1 MPYIAEG
8 TYGCVFTPP
17 LKCEKKTKQTQVGK
31 IFQNK
36 ATMEEEK
43 VLAEKIHKLDKK
55 GKWTVPY
62 FGNCTTNIKD
72 ASITDNVNDCK
83 WITKYTTNVE
93 QLIYQNGGMDL
104 HQLVVNFKL
113 LDDHFFI
120 DDLIQLFVP
129 LLKGLE
135 DLNDQKLTHCDI
147 KPPNMLYNFELNK
160 LYIID
165 FGLLTAYNEIGTI
178 EKDYL
183 LEYSYPYFPPE
194 FKIYS
199 KLILHKSNINILD
212 ILYNY
217 SLYDIKSYIHFMSQ
231 FIDIP
236 TEINLLI
243 AKSSQNKDLF
253 KEKFN
258 KEYVSK
264 IDVYSLGM
272 TFIEI
277 IYNISKKHSIKSK
290 IKNFNYFM
298 DFIKTVIIPMIHI
311 DPDKRCNAKEASNKL
326 KILLKKYNIKQT
338 NSSQSKSESKSP
350 TIPVNNCHKLK
361 RDEIIKLLKKQ
372 NKSIYG
378 NKKILCDRLNNI
390 ATSPKPPI
398 STAQK
403 NCEKQKAIE
412 IKKQLELQKKAKY
425 GTKKQM
431 CERLLS

>member
-17 LKCEKKTKQTQVGK
+17 LKCEKKTNQTQVGK

-36 ATMEEEK
+36 TTMKEEK

-83 WITKYTTNVE
+83 WVTKYTTNVE
-93 QLIYQNGGMDL
+93 QLIYQNGGIDL
-104 HQLVVNFKL
+104 HKLVVNFKV
-113 LDDHFFI
+113 LDEHFFI
-120 DDLIQLFVP
+120 DNLIQLFVP
-129 LLKGLE
+129 LLEGLE
-135 DLNDQKLTHCDI
+135 DLNDQKLIHCDI
-147 KPPNMLYNFELNK
+147 KPPNMLYNFEFNK

-165 FGLLTAYNEIGTI
+165 FGLLTPYDEIGTI
-178 EKDYL
+178 ENNYL
-183 LEYSYPYFPPE
+183 LEYSYPYYPPE

-199 KLILHKSNINILD
+199 KLILKKSNVNIQNILH
-212 ILYNY
+212 NY
-217 SLYDIKSYIHFMSQ
+217 SSYGIKSYIRFMSQ

-236 TEINLLI
+236 TEIYKLI
-243 AKSSQNKDLF
+243 VKSSQNKDLF

-264 IDVYSLGM
+264 IDVYSLGI

-277 IYNISKKHSIKSK
+277 IYKISKKYSIKNK
-290 IKNFNYFM
+290 IKNYDYFM
-298 DFIKTVIIPMIHI
+298 DFIKTVIIPMTHI
-311 DPDKRCNAKEASNKL
+311 DPEQRCNAKEALNKL
-326 KILLKKYNIKQT
+326 KLLLKKYDSN
-338 NSSQSKSESKSP
+338 QSKSPPP
-350 TIPVNNCHKLK
+350 TIVVNDCHKLK
-361 RDEIIKLLKKQ
+361 RNEIIQLLKKQ
-372 NKSIYG
+372 NKPIYG

-390 ATSPKPPI
+390 ATSPKPHI

-403 NCEKQKAIE
+403 NCEEQKAIE
-412 IKKQLELQKKAKY
+412 IKKQLELQKKPKY

>member
-1 MPYIAEG
+1 MSYIAEG

-17 LKCEKKTKQTQVGK
+17 LKCEKKTNKSQIGK

-43 VLAEKIHKLDKK
+43 VLAEKIHNLDKE
-55 GKWTVPY
+55 GKWTVRY
-62 FGNCTTNIKD
+62 FGDCIVNIQNIQENNDINKCNLID
-72 ASITDNVNDCK
+72 LKTATD
-83 WITKYTTNVE
+83 IH
-93 QLIYQNGGMDL
+93 QLIYNNGGIDL
-104 HQLVVNFKL
+104 DKLINNNLNNFY
-113 LDDHFFI
+113 I
-120 DDLIQLFVP
+120 DDLIELFLP
-129 LLKGLE
+129 LLKGLVV
-135 DLNDQKLTHCDI
+135 LNNQKLIHCDI
-147 KPPNMLYNFELNK
+147 KPSNILYNSELNK

-183 LEYSYPYFPPE
+183 LEHSYPYFPPE

-199 KLILHKSNINILD
+199 KLILHESNINILD
-212 ILYNY
+212 ILCNYNFY
-217 SLYDIKSYIHFMSQ
+217 NKKTYIDFMSQ